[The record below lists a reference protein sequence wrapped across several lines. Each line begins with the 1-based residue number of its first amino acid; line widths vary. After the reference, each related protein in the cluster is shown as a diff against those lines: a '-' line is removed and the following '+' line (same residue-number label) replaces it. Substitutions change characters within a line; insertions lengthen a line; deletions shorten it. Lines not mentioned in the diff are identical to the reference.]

1 MKASKKAQNLK
12 TQLSIEQFIT
22 YNKTSGRSDKTQN
35 KYSMIKNVSV
45 PMNQIQVHTTT
56 EYSLFK
62 ILNGNRDVN
71 ELHLRRLKES
81 IKKNHLTTIIMV
93 NEKFEIIDG
102 QHRFLVCQELK
113 LPINYI
119 ISKNYGLNEV
129 QILNANMKNWS
140 TNDYVNGYCDLGY
153 KDYEMYRD
161 FVADYGFSSR
171 LAILLLSGEQEN
183 GSNPVSAATKFKA
196 GLFKIKD
203 LDNAK
208 RMAEKLKMIE
218 PFYKGFMRRSF
229 VLAIY
234 QMFKNNNFD
243 FPEFL
248 AKLKQQPTTLQ
259 DCTSI
264 TQYKVLIED
273 IYNYRRR
280 EKINLRFQF

>member
-12 TQLSIEQFIT
+12 TQLYIEQFVN

-119 ISKNYGLNEV
+119 VSKNYGLNEV

-153 KDYEMYRD
+153 KDYEIYRD
-161 FVADYGFSSR
+161 FVADYGFQSQT
-171 LAILLLSGEQEN
+171 AILLLSGAQGGGQEDYSI
-183 GSNPVSAATKFKA
+183 GAKFKG
-196 GLFKIKD
+196 GLFKVKD
-203 LDNAK
+203 LDGA
-208 RMAEKLKMIE
+208 RVMADKLKMIE
-218 PFYKGFMRRSF
+218 PYYKGYKRRCF
-229 VLAIY
+229 AMAMY
-234 QMFKNNNFD
+234 QMFKNNSFE
-243 FPEFL
+243 FTEFL

-259 DCTSI
+259 DCTST
-264 TQYKVLIED
+264 TQYKALIEE

-280 EKINLRFQF
+280 EKVNLRF

>member
-1 MKASKKAQNLK
+1 MN
-12 TQLSIEQFIT
+12 IT
-22 YNKTSGRSDKTQN
+22 AN
-35 KYSMIKNVSV
+35 V
-45 PMNQIQVHTTT
+45 PMNEIQVHTTKD
-56 EYSLFK
+56 YSLFK

-119 ISKNYGLNEV
+119 VSKDYGLNEV

-153 KDYEMYRD
+153 EQYIIYRD
-161 FVADYGFSSR
+161 FVANYGFQTQI
-171 LAILLLSGEQEN
+171 AILLLSGEQGG
-183 GSNPVSAATKFKA
+183 GSEPFSIGTKFKA
-196 GLFKIKD
+196 GVFKVKD
-203 LDNAK
+203 LDGAIA
-208 RMAEKLKMIE
+208 MADKLKMIE
-218 PFYKGFMRRSF
+218 PFYKGYKRRCF
-229 VLAIY
+229 VMAMY
-234 QMFKNNNFD
+234 QIFKNPNFV
-243 FPEFL
+243 FTEFL
-248 AKLKQQPTTLQ
+248 LKLKQQPTTLQ
-259 DCTSI
+259 DCTST

-280 EKINLRFQF
+280 EKVNLRF